1 MKMSKPRK
9 QYSKEFK
16 EKVVKEAIETGN
28 ATLVARQ
35 YDLNSNMLNRWVREF
50 KNPRKKPTVHQEY
63 KDHTGAMKMLASEN
77 ETLKKLLGDK
87 DLKIAI
93 LEDLLK
99 KTTRP

>member
-1 MKMSKPRK
+1 MSKTRRK
-9 QYSKEFK
+9 YSKEFK
-16 EKVVKEAIETGN
+16 EKVIKEAIETGN

-35 YDLNSNMLNRWVREF
+35 YDLNTSMLNRWVREF
-50 KNPRKKPTVHQEY
+50 KNLKKQSVDHQEY
-63 KDHTGAMKMLASEN
+63 KDHHAAMKMLESEN

-99 KTTRP
+99 KTTRQ

>member
-1 MKMSKPRK
+1 MSKARK

-16 EKVVKEAIETGN
+16 EKVIKEAIETGN
-28 ATLVARQ
+28 AALVARQ
-35 YDLNSNMLNRWVREF
+35 YELSANMLSRWVREF
-50 KNPRKKPTVHQEY
+50 KNPKKQTPDHREY
-63 KDHTGAMKMLASEN
+63 KDYHAAMKMLESEN

-99 KTTRP
+99 KTNRL

>member
-1 MKMSKPRK
+1 MSKPRK

-16 EKVVKEAIETGN
+16 EKVIKEAIETEN
-28 ATLVARQ
+28 ASLVARQ
-35 YDLNSNMLNRWVREF
+35 YDLSASMLNRWIREF
-50 KNPRKKPTVHQEY
+50 KNPKKQPIVNKEY
-63 KDHTGAMKMLASEN
+63 KNDDAAMKALETEN

-99 KTTRP
+99 KRPNDN